1 MYRIAIPF
9 SFLVMLSFTTG
20 LAQDYPTP
28 YAQSTSSAPTAL
40 TYFNF
45 DISDSLYI
53 DGATSELCYRDQSK
67 TSWSSAPMDLL
78 YETCTTFTYSG
89 STSYQP
95 PSDML
100 EWYFRSYNDT
110 AVITGSPKNSDDLFP
125 VPAHLL
131 ADLGDD
137 PSGDQEGGGGN
148 NVDIT
153 HCYASYSDTKL
164 YLRLDN
170 NGGGFPTSSGL
181 FTYYMYL
188 VGLVNPNASDSVAYA
203 LMYASNIL
211 YSSGLY
217 ALDLSDSSLTQIAA
231 ITTNISG
238 NSLSMSCNI
247 SDLVAQPGWPEWPP
261 EAGFVGIAPV
271 TATAL
276 ITDIGYNDFG
286 KSGIFIPSSH
296 LLDFAVA
303 NSIPVLTDQGIV
315 ADDVGNVTTEITY
328 TDADNHL
335 AVLRNLHFDGT
346 QYDMLACDKDYDG
359 GAIFGA
365 ELTVTESNWYSYY
378 FEFSDG
384 AETITTPLDSIYID
398 VITFICGDID
408 GNGVGPDIADL
419 VYLVN
424 YMFNGGPEPPVIEAC
439 DVDGN
444 GVGPDIADLVYL
456 VNYMFNGGPAL
467 QC

>member
-1 MYRIAIPF
+1 MQRITIGVLLIMAF
-9 SFLVMLSFTTG
+9 STSV
-20 LAQDYPTP
+20 AQQYPTP
-28 YAQSTSSAPTAL
+28 YAQATSSAPSTL

-53 DGATSELCYRDQSK
+53 DGATSEIFYRDQPG

-78 YETCTTFTYSG
+78 YQTCTTFTYSG
-89 STSYQP
+89 STGYQP

-110 AVITGSPKNSDDLFP
+110 AVVTQSPKNTDGLFP
-125 VPAHLL
+125 VPAYLL

-148 NVDIT
+148 NVDII

-164 YLRLDN
+164 YVRIDN

-188 VGLVNPNASDSVAYA
+188 VGLVNPNAADSVAYA

-217 ALDLSDSSLTQIAA
+217 ALDLSDSSLTQIGS
-231 ITTNISG
+231 ISTNVAG
-238 NSLSMSCNI
+238 NSLSMSCNL
-247 SDLVAQPGWPEWPP
+247 SDLVAQPGWPAWPP
-261 EAGFVGIAPV
+261 EAGFIGIAPV
-271 TATAL
+271 TATAVL
-276 ITDIGYNDFG
+276 TDIGYNDFG
-286 KSGIFIPSSH
+286 KTGLFIPSSH
-296 LLDFAVA
+296 LLDFAAA
-303 NSIPVLTDQGIV
+303 NTTPTLTDPSVI
-315 ADDVGNVTTEITY
+315 ADDTGLVTAELTY

-335 AVLRNLHFDGT
+335 AAVRTLHFGGAP
-346 QYDMLACDKDYDG
+346 YDMVACEKDYAG
-359 GAIFGA
+359 GAPFGTS
-365 ELTVTESNWYSYY
+365 LSVTESGWYSYY

-384 AETITTPLDSIYID
+384 AEVVTTPLDSVYVD
-398 VITFICGDID
+398 LFTFLCGDAD

-424 YMFNGGPEPPVIEAC
+424 FMFNGGPEPPVMAAC

-456 VNYMFNGGPAL
+456 VNFMFNGGPAL
-467 QC
+467 QCP